1 MGKFKDLTNQKFGEL
16 TVLEKDVKLS
26 KEKKKT
32 YWKCK
37 CSCGREKSIRSDGL
51 KKIQTCGECK
61 NDLTNQTFGRLIVQ
75 KKGKKDKAG
84 HQFWFCKC
92 ECGNIVEINGD
103 NLRRGLTKSCGCLHK
118 ETIHKL
124 LFNDITNQSFGKLTA
139 LSYETRA
146 DDIYWLCQCECGNQS
161 WVKGNNLKNGHTQ
174 SCGCINYS
182 IGEFNISNLLKQNN
196 IKFITQKSYTDL
208 PNLRFDF
215 YLPDYNRLI
224 EFDGIQHFIYTE
236 NWHQSKEEYDKAR
249 RRDEMK
255 NSYALNNNIPLVRI
269 PYTQRDNITIEMLLE
284 DKYLVN
290 KGGKQW

>member
-1 MGKFKDLTNQKFGEL
+1 M
-16 TVLEKDVKLS
+16 
-26 KEKKKT
+26 
-32 YWKCK
+32 
-37 CSCGREKSIRSDGL
+37 
-51 KKIQTCGECK
+51 
-61 NDLTNQTFGRLIVQ
+61 
-75 KKGKKDKAG
+75 
-84 HQFWFCKC
+84 
-92 ECGNIVEINGD
+92 
-103 NLRRGLTKSCGCLHK
+103 
-118 ETIHKL
+118 HKL

-146 DDIYWLCQCECGNQS
+146 DGVYWLCQCECGNQS

-182 IGEFNISNLLKQNN
+182 IGEFNISNLLKQHN

-208 PNLRFDF
+208 SNLRFDF

-249 RRDEMK
+249 KRDEMK

-290 KGGKQW
+290 MR